1 MPFDTVQHTVLNQS
15 NFRVPDGVLKDQA
28 FSRITFPASKTEPTT
43 MTAAQNNSI
52 VLLATGGTGG
62 HIFPAVALARSLE
75 TRGFQSAI
83 IGGRG
88 GMEESI
94 AASEGLKF
102 FGVRTGKLDRSKPDP
117 RAVLRALAGFKDALG
132 IVSRT
137 RPAAVVGFGGFASFP
152 GAASAILRGV
162 PLVLHDSN
170 ARPGIVTKFLG
181 HFAKFI
187 ALAENAAQ
195 NELPR
200 GKTVWVGM
208 PVREV
213 RVPKAEA
220 LEKLGLEPDKPL
232 VLIIGGSQGSMRLNK
247 LLPPILEKTL
257 TGKGVQVLHQ
267 TGQGRLGEVKPRVSH
282 LPWYHCIEF
291 VDGPVAWSA
300 ADVGITRAGAST
312 ISDAAYHGVPLV
324 LIPLP
329 SSAEDHQTRNA
340 LAVQA
345 RGAGICV
352 PERDLEEE
360 SRSDSSP
367 SGSID
372 SRLPGPLASGMVSCL
387 QPERHQAMR
396 AAALGA
402 SPEGAAERLAALV
415 LKAMQGSS
423 LRSSGVQVGGGES

>member
-1 MPFDTVQHTVLNQS
+1 
-15 NFRVPDGVLKDQA
+15 
-28 FSRITFPASKTEPTT
+28 
-43 MTAAQNNSI
+43 MTAAPHKPK

-75 TRGFQSAI
+75 ARGFSSAI
-83 IGGRG
+83 IGGAG
-88 GMEESI
+88 GMEEGI
-94 AASEGLKF
+94 AAREGLNF
-102 FGVRTGKLDRSKPDP
+102 FGVRTGKLDRSRPDP
-117 RAVLRALAGFKDALG
+117 RAVLRALAGFWDAITIIG
-132 IVSRT
+132 RE

-152 GAASAILRGV
+152 GAAAAILRSV

-181 HFAKFI
+181 RFAKRI

-213 RVPKAEA
+213 RVPKSEA
-220 LEKLGLEPDKPL
+220 LAQLGLEPDKAL
-232 VLIIGGSQGSMRLNK
+232 VLIIGGSQGSMRLNA
-247 LLPPILEKTL
+247 LLPPILERTL
-257 TGKGVQVLHQ
+257 AGKNVQVLHQ
-267 TGQGRLGEVKPRVSH
+267 TGKGRLAEVEPRVSH
-282 LPWYHCIEF
+282 LPWYRCIEF

-300 ADVGITRAGAST
+300 ADLGITRAGAST
-312 ISDAAYHGVPLV
+312 ISDAAYHGVPLILV
-324 LIPLP
+324 PLP
-329 SSAEDHQTRNA
+329 SSAEDHQSKNA

-352 PERDLEEE
+352 PERDLEQE
-360 SRSDSSP
+360 SPGDSSA
-367 SGSID
+367 SGSND

-396 AAALGA
+396 AAAIQA
-402 SPEGAAERLAALV
+402 SPEGAAERLAELV
-415 LKAMQGSS
+415 LKAVQGPG
-423 LRSSGVQVGGGES
+423 LRSSGVQVGGGET